1 MEEIKSSKL
10 AFTYAGCFIGAGFLS
25 GNELWQFFGS
35 FGKLGAVALVLA
47 IVLQGVF
54 GFIAIRYAGANNISR
69 FDVLIV
75 KNNNKFLR
83 GFFVITEIVFIFFVI
98 SVMLAGAGSLF
109 KTVFNVNEWWTS
121 LIFTVIVMSVAYFGL
136 NGVISIFSSTIPIL
150 TVATIIIILLFFIFS
165 LSSQYPF
172 PDIFSI
178 GYPNSFKYS
187 MFLPTVFL
195 SHGTPMSLR

>member
-1 MEEIKSSKL
+1 MKEIKSSKL

-83 GFFVITEIVFIFFVI
+83 GFFCY
-98 SVMLAGAGSLF
+98 
-109 KTVFNVNEWWTS
+109 NR
-121 LIFTVIVMSVAYFGL
+121 
-136 NGVISIFSSTIPIL
+136 
-150 TVATIIIILLFFIFS
+150 
-165 LSSQYPF
+165 
-172 PDIFSI
+172 
-178 GYPNSFKYS
+178 NSFYILCR
-187 MFLPTVFL
+187 FGYACGRRLAI
-195 SHGTPMSLR
+195 